1 MIERSRVRVPAGTAG
16 EFSSPGS
23 TFCADSYFGIRSTP
37 RVTAVAVALHEV
49 AWLYGVHRTRREG
62 SSVTWH
68 QVRQRCKYVHHF
80 GGYLKTRYKKASH
93 SCRITCECSEFARE
107 RRIAL
112 YKSDQQQQRPPLT
125 LTGHAINKK
134 GHFKGRS
141 ELHKTIFISTLL
153 AYLIT
158 TVFKGDS
165 KQRHS

>member
-1 MIERSRVRVPAGTAG
+1 MDIQKRAIKKLVTHVESLASAVSLIESG
-16 EFSSPGS
+16 E
-23 TFCADSYFGIRSTP
+23 
-37 RVTAVAVALHEV
+37 
-49 AWLYGVHRTRREG
+49 
-62 SSVTWH
+62 
-68 QVRQRCKYVHHF
+68 QRY
-80 GGYLKTRYKKASH
+80 
-93 SCRITCECSEFARE
+93 I
-107 RRIAL
+107 
-112 YKSDQQQQRPPLT
+112 KSDQQQQRPPLT